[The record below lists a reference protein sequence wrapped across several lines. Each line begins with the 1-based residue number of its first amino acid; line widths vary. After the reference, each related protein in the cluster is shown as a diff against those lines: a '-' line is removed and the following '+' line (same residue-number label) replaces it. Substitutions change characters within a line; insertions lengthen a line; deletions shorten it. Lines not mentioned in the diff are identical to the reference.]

1 MKKKNLRISDL
12 FYNNRFLL
20 VFSIVVAVIVWL
32 VVAVE
37 FSPET
42 TQTIKNV
49 PVKIDYSEIKNNLG
63 GLQPFGETDFTVD
76 VTVSGQKI
84 VVESD
89 SIADSINVTASTGYV
104 NSVGNYDLQINVEGS
119 DEYKIVGVSPELV
132 QVYFDYPRE
141 KEFKIETDVTFDSK
155 AVEDGYFMDDFVLS
169 DTNTV
174 KVSGP
179 ESEINKIERIVAKA
193 EHEGSMRQ
201 SDTVDGVL
209 TAVTKDGSTLK
220 YVSFKRQSEKVQITI
235 PVYKIATLP
244 VTCAFSNIPAEYLD
258 SLPFEVSISPATATF
273 GIPENQLENKTSFE
287 LSSKIDFSKLNVGQ
301 NVFTVSVTDNEIS
314 GGIVL
319 DETKEFVITVTV
331 KNMGAKTISAPST
344 MGVSGVPAGLTA
356 ELSKLN
362 FSVLTV
368 IGPEEQ
374 LGLLN
379 ADNLV
384 LTADFSNIDENA
396 SDVVTVP
403 VRLSNDSCWSFG
415 EYTATFTIS

>member
-1 MKKKNLRISDL
+1 MKKKNQRISDL

-20 VFSIVVAVIVWL
+20 VFSVVVAVIVWL
-32 VVAVE
+32 IVAVE

-76 VTVSGQKI
+76 VTVRGQKI

-104 NSVGNYDLQINVEGS
+104 NSVGNYDLKINAEGS
-119 DEYKIVGVSPELV
+119 DEYSIINISSNVV
-132 QVYFDYPRE
+132 QVYFDYPKE
-141 KEFKIETDVTFDSK
+141 KEFKIETDITFD
-155 AVEDGYFMDDFVLS
+155 AREVAEGYFMDDFVLS
-169 DTNTV
+169 DANTV

-193 EHEGSMRQ
+193 DHAGNMRQ
-201 SDTVDGVL
+201 SDTVDAAI
-209 TAVTKDGSTLK
+209 TAVTTDGSTLK
-220 YVSFKRQSEKVQITI
+220 YVSFNRQSDKTQITI
-235 PVYKIATLP
+235 PVYKIVTLP

-258 SLPFEVSISPATATF
+258 SLPFGVSISPATATF
-273 GIPENQLENKTSFE
+273 GIPENQVESKTSIE
-287 LSSKIDFSKLNVGQ
+287 LGSKIDFSKLTAGSNE
-301 NVFTVSVTDNEIS
+301 FTISVTDNEIS

-319 DETKEFVITVTV
+319 DETKEFVVRVNVENMAVKTVT
-331 KNMGAKTISAPST
+331 APST
-344 MGVSGVPAGLTA
+344 VSVSGVPDGLTA
-356 ELSKLN
+356 ELANLN
-362 FSVLTV
+362 FAVLTV
-368 IGPEEQ
+368 IGPEDK
-374 LGLLN
+374 LALMN
-379 ADNLV
+379 TDNVV
-384 LTADFSNIDENA
+384 LTADFSDIDENA

-403 VRLSNDSCWSFG
+403 VRISNDSCWSYG

>member
-319 DETKEFVITVTV
+319 DETKEFVITVNV

-344 MGVSGVPAGLTA
+344 IGVSGVPAGLTA

>member
-1 MKKKNLRISDL
+1 MKKKNQRISDL

-42 TQTIKNV
+42 TKTIKNV

-104 NSVGNYDLQINVEGS
+104 NSVGNYDLKISVEGS
-119 DEYKIVGVSPELV
+119 DEYTIIDVTPDLV
-132 QVYFDYPRE
+132 QVYFDYPKE
-141 KEFKIETDVTFDSK
+141 KEFKIETDIDFASQ
-155 AVEDGYFMDDFVLS
+155 AVAEGYFMDDFVLP
-169 DTNTV
+169 DANTV

-179 ESEINKIERIVAKA
+179 ESEVNKIERIVAMA
-193 EHEGSMRQ
+193 EHAGDMRQ
-201 SDTVDGVL
+201 SDTVDAAL

-220 YVSFKRQSEKVQITI
+220 YVSFNRQSENIQITI
-235 PVYKIATLP
+235 PVYKIVTLP

-258 SLPFEVSISPATATF
+258 ALPFDVSISPSTATF
-273 GIPENQLENKTSFE
+273 GIPESQVESKTSIE
-287 LSSKIDFSKLNVGQ
+287 LGSKIDFSKLSFGQ
-301 NVFTVSVTDNEIS
+301 NVFTISVTDNEIS

-319 DETKEFVITVTV
+319 DETKEFVVKVNV
-331 KNMGAKTISAPST
+331 KNMTSKTVAAPSAV
-344 MGVSGVPAGLTA
+344 GVSGLPADLTA
-356 ELSKLN
+356 ELTKLN
-362 FSVLTV
+362 FSVMTV
-368 IGPEEQ
+368 IGPEEK
-374 LGLLN
+374 LALLN
-379 ADNLV
+379 NDNLV
-384 LTADFSNIDENA
+384 LTADFSGIDENS

-403 VRLSNDSCWSFG
+403 VRVSDDSCWSYG